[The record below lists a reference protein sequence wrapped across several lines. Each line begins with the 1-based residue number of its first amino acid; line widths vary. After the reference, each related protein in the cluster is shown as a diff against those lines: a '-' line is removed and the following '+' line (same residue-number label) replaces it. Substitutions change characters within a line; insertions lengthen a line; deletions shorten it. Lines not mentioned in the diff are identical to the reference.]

1 MDMIRF
7 QCLLILSTEYTDYWG
22 FVRKKSKKRKMWVLR
37 RQSHFF
43 EKKATVF
50 VCLFYYVTIIIIF
63 WFCLV
68 GFVLSAL
75 NYAKE
80 VSIIFCFRMNFWDL
94 YRIWKENT
102 SGIMRIRFQLQV
114 SKNDDKHAD
123 RKRGRET
130 LGPLKRPI
138 LIGHLGLRWLE
149 EHRYF

>member
-1 MDMIRF
+1 M
-7 QCLLILSTEYTDYWG
+7 
-22 FVRKKSKKRKMWVLR
+22 LR

-43 EKKATVF
+43 GKNATVF

-94 YRIWKENT
+94 YRTLKENT

-114 SKNDDKHAD
+114 S
-123 RKRGRET
+123 
-130 LGPLKRPI
+130 
-138 LIGHLGLRWLE
+138 
-149 EHRYF
+149 

>member
-1 MDMIRF
+1 M
-7 QCLLILSTEYTDYWG
+7 
-22 FVRKKSKKRKMWVLR
+22 LR

-43 EKKATVF
+43 GKNVTVF

-94 YRIWKENT
+94 YRTLKENT

-114 SKNDDKHAD
+114 S
-123 RKRGRET
+123 
-130 LGPLKRPI
+130 
-138 LIGHLGLRWLE
+138 
-149 EHRYF
+149 